1 MTFKIAIGGQIN
13 YLSTLKCN
21 KMSKIQFMADGN
33 ILQKVQ
39 GLYCITLHWNTI
51 YLRGL
56 TTFKKIPLCS

>member
-1 MTFKIAIGGQIN
+1 
-13 YLSTLKCN
+13 
-21 KMSKIQFMADGN
+21 MSKIQFMADGN